1 MSPPCSSFKVARQTY
16 NTPTSRSFS
25 ANCEKYMRKGA
36 RLRVT
41 KSRTSPAATSHNQCT
56 FRDNAVTGKARTC
69 RESRTQV
76 SWWQPGYLGCYSAGN
91 KHRFG
96 ITRAGQPKT
105 SLCMRN
111 SHWIGSNQCH
121 CHNAFG
127 AWAGRKYTG
136 MLYVWVMPAPP
147 RRRVIAARRK
157 AIRRK
162 TRKPLR
168 RIVRKKKRS
177 TRGAA
182 RAAHR
187 ARIARM
193 RAKHAAFK
201 GKVTGA
207 GPPVGGG
214 LFFFFFFFFFFF
226 NSFSFIFFSVI
237 LFLINM
243 NIFSNFYPPRL
254 HLQVRDP
261 GDPAP
266 DQVVHRDLS

>member
-1 MSPPCSSFKVARQTY
+1 
-16 NTPTSRSFS
+16 
-25 ANCEKYMRKGA
+25 MRKGA

-207 GPPVGGG
+207 VQQLRAG
-214 LFFFFFFFFFFF
+214 LFFFFFFFFF
-226 NSFSFIFFSVI
+226 VA
-237 LFLINM
+237 FL
-243 NIFSNFYPPRL
+243 
-254 HLQVRDP
+254 
-261 GDPAP
+261 
-266 DQVVHRDLS
+266 